1 LSAGGER
8 VCLIIQ
14 PIHTVADGLLR
25 AAGFTPRLASKSDMA
40 TVASEIGNAAAVIT
54 RSAGLNREAMDAAP
68 NLRAIG
74 SHGVGVNAI
83 DLAHATKLGIPVFN
97 TPEANRTSVA
107 EHTIALM
114 LTVAKHVTRGDEATR
129 RTDFD
134 FKYRASL
141 LDLSGKVLGIVGFGG
156 IGRRVAAM
164 AKTAFGMEVLVASR
178 SAGSDEL
185 SRFGYCSASLDELLA
200 RSDVVS
206 LHLPLMAQSKHLIG
220 SRELRLMKPTTIL
233 VNTARGSLIDE
244 AALVEALKNG
254 AIAGAGLDVFE
265 SEQMPHTHPLLS
277 APNTVLT
284 PHIAGSTEGALRRT
298 AEQLVERLFAIF
310 HGSSI
315 DVVNGQVWDSRR
327 R

>member
-1 LSAGGER
+1 
-8 VCLIIQ
+8 LIIQ

-114 LTVAKHVTRGDEATR
+114 LTVAKRVTRGDEATR